1 MARVPRATYR
11 VQLTPAFDLHAARA
25 VVDYV
30 HALGVSHLYVSPVL
44 EAVRG
49 SQHGYDVV
57 DHARVR
63 AELGGEAAFD
73 ALCTALRERG
83 MGLLLDIVPNHMAIG
98 TSDNKL
104 WWDVLENGPASDY
117 ASFFDVDWD
126 SAADNRVLLPV
137 LGERYGDALEQ
148 GLLRVERSD
157 ARFVVRYREHA
168 FPCAPR
174 SLGEILSRAA
184 EAALQRGAGEGGHEL
199 AFIGEALGQLPH
211 AWTVDRKGATRRQ
224 RDKDVLYA
232 HLERLIREQPEL
244 DAAIAHETAALSGD
258 YDRLDAWLERQNWRV
273 AFWKA
278 AATELGYRRFF
289 DVQTLAGLRVEDPAV
304 FDATHACFIEWAR
317 AGKVSGLRVDHPDGL
332 RDPEGYLHRLRAAAP
347 DSYIVVEK
355 ILDAG
360 EQLRSSWPVDGTT
373 GYDFMRLLD
382 QVQVDPSGEAALSEL
397 GDRMRGEPQAWSE
410 LARLAKH
417 EILERVLA
425 SERERVVQLAYAAL
439 SSMRSLRDVTRAE
452 LRVAL
457 SHVLASYDGYR
468 SYVRQDAPLDPL
480 DRAAITGALSRAQR
494 HHAEADERLWQG
506 LEAALTLQPPCEHA
520 ASFAL
525 AMQQLSSAV
534 AAKAVEDTACYRYLR
549 LSALNEV
556 GGSPGTFGI
565 SREAFHAALGARAGD
580 ASLLATA
587 THDTKRGEDV
597 RARLLV
603 LSELAEPWAAEVA
616 GWLERS
622 SAHGDRALDDGAR
635 YLFLQTLVG
644 AFPLQLERAN
654 AYMLKAVRE
663 AKLHTSWIAPDTP
676 YEAALGRYVSAV
688 LADSELMHDI
698 ERFARRLA
706 EHGYV
711 ASLAR
716 TLIKLTAPGVPDLY
730 QGSELWDL
738 SLVDP
743 DNRRP
748 VDFAIRQALLTHVE
762 ALTPE
767 AAIQDIEAGTPKLWL
782 TARALRLRA
791 RAPELFEGAYE
802 PLETHGDGQE
812 AVLAYARAGELLV
825 VVPRWPARAARL
837 TPEARVRLP
846 EGHFRSVLTGAAVA
860 ARDGNV
866 SVLDLWSRF
875 PVALLAR
882 ER

>member
-11 VQLTPAFDLHAARA
+11 VQLTPAFDLHAAQA
-25 VVDYV
+25 LLDYL

-57 DHARVR
+57 DHMRVR
-63 AELGGEAAFD
+63 AELGGEAAFEG
-73 ALCTALRERG
+73 LCAALRERH

-98 TSDNKL
+98 TADNKL

-126 SAADNRVLLPV
+126 AAADNRVLLPV

-148 GLLRVERSD
+148 GLLRVERTD
-157 ARFVVRYREHA
+157 ARFVVRYRERTL
-168 FPCAPR
+168 PCAPR
-174 SLGEILSRAA
+174 SLGPILSRAA
-184 EAALQRGAGEGGHEL
+184 EAAHKRGAGEGAHEL
-199 AFIGEALGQLPH
+199 AFIAEALGQLPH
-211 AWTVDRKGATRRQ
+211 AWTVDRKGAELRQ

-232 HLERLIREQPEL
+232 HLERLMRERPEL
-244 DAAIAHETAALSGD
+244 DAAIASEIAALNED
-258 YDRLDAWLERQNWRV
+258 RERLDAWLERQNWRV

-289 DVQTLAGLRVEDPAV
+289 DVQTLAGLRVEDPDV
-304 FDATHACFIEWAR
+304 FDATHARFIEWTR
-317 AGKVSGLRVDHPDGL
+317 AGKASGLRVDHPDGL

-360 EQLRSSWPVDGTT
+360 EKLRASWPVDGTS

-382 QVQVDPSGEAALSEL
+382 QVQVDPDGEPALSQL
-397 GDRMRGEPQAWSE
+397 ADRMHLEPQTFGE
-410 LARLAKH
+410 IARLAKH
-417 EILERVLA
+417 EILERVLT
-425 SERERVVQLAYAAL
+425 SERERVVELGRAAL
-439 SSMRSLRDVTRAE
+439 IRMRSLRDVTRAE
-452 LRVAL
+452 LRAAL

-468 SYVRQDAPLDPL
+468 TYVRAGEPLDAL
-480 DRAAITGALSRAQR
+480 DRAAIKTTLARARQ
-494 HHAEADERLWQG
+494 HHSEADDQLWQG

-520 ASFAL
+520 TDFAL

-549 LSALNEV
+549 LTALNEV

-565 SREAFHAALGARAGD
+565 SREAFHAALRARAHD
-580 ASLLATA
+580 ASLLASA
-587 THDTKRGEDV
+587 THDTKRGEDI

-603 LSELAEPWAAEVA
+603 LSELAEPWAVA
-616 GWLERS
+616 VAQWLEQS
-622 SAHGDRALDDGAR
+622 SVHGDRVLDDGAR
-635 YLFLQTLVG
+635 YFFLQTLVG
-644 AFPLQLERAN
+644 AFPLELERAR

-663 AKLHTSWIAPDTP
+663 AKQHTSWTAPNTR
-676 YEAALGRYVSAV
+676 YEAALDRYVSRV
-688 LADSELMHDI
+688 LADAQLMLDV

-706 EHGYV
+706 EHGFV

-730 QGSELWDL
+730 QGTELWDL

-748 VDFAIRQALLTHVE
+748 VDFALRQALLTRVE

-767 AAIQDIEAGTPKLWL
+767 AALQELEAGTPKLWL
-782 TARALRLRA
+782 MARALRLRA
-791 RAPELFEGAYE
+791 RAPALFEGAYA
-802 PLETHGDGQE
+802 PLETSGDGE
-812 AVLAYARAGELLV
+812 AAVLAYARGADLLV
-825 VVPRWPARAARL
+825 VVPRWPARAAAL
-837 TPEARVRLP
+837 TSDVRVHLP
-846 EGHFRSVLTGAAVA
+846 DGRFRSMLTDDVVT
-860 ARDGNV
+860 ARAGSA

-875 PVALLAR
+875 PVALLVR

>member
-25 VVDYV
+25 LVDYL

-44 EAVRG
+44 EAVHG

-57 DHARVR
+57 DHGRVR
-63 AELGGEAAFD
+63 GELGGEAAFD
-73 ALCTALRERG
+73 ALCAALHERS

-98 TSDNKL
+98 TADNKL

-126 SAADNRVLLPV
+126 AAADNRVLLPV
-137 LGERYGDALEQ
+137 LGERYGEALTQ
-148 GLLRVERSD
+148 GLLEVERND
-157 ARFVVRYREHA
+157 ARFVVRYRERT

-174 SLGEILSRAA
+174 SLEPILARAA
-184 EAALQRGAGEGGHEL
+184 EAARARGVREGVDEL
-199 AFIGEALGQLPH
+199 AFIGSALGQLPH
-211 AWTVDRKGATRRQ
+211 AWTVDRKGAARRQ

-232 HLERLIREQPEL
+232 HLERLLRERPEL
-244 DAAIAHETAALSGD
+244 DAVIASEVAALND
-258 YDRLDAWLERQNWRV
+258 DRERLDAWLERQNWRV

-289 DVQTLAGLRVEDPAV
+289 DVQTLAGLRVEDPSV
-304 FDATHACFIEWAR
+304 FEVTHARFIEWAR
-317 AGKVSGLRVDHPDGL
+317 AGKISGLRVDHPDGL
-332 RDPEGYLHRLRAAAP
+332 RDPEAYLHRLRAAAP
-347 DSYIVVEK
+347 DSYVVVEK

-360 EQLRSSWPVDGTT
+360 EQLRPSWPVDGTT

-382 QVQVDPSGEAALSEL
+382 QVQVDPSGEAVLDQLA
-397 GDRMRGEPQAWSE
+397 DRARGETQAWSE

-417 EILERVLA
+417 EILERVLT
-425 SERERVVQLAYAAL
+425 SERERVVELAYAAL
-439 SSMRSLRDVTRAE
+439 SRTLALRDVTRAE
-452 LRVAL
+452 LRTAL

-468 SYVRQDAPLDPL
+468 SYVRQGAPLDPL
-480 DRAAITGALSRAQR
+480 DRTAIQAALARARR
-494 HHAEADERLWQG
+494 HHDEAGDPLWRG

-520 ASFAL
+520 TDFAL

-549 LSALNEV
+549 LTALNEV

-565 SREAFHAALGARAGD
+565 SREAFHAALARAHD
-580 ASLLATA
+580 ASMLATA
-587 THDTKRGEDV
+587 THDTKRGEDM

-603 LSELAEPWAAEVA
+603 LSELAEPWAAAVA
-616 GWLERS
+616 RWLEQ
-622 SAHGDRALDDGAR
+622 SAAHADRVLDDSAR

-644 AFPLQLERAN
+644 AFPLELERAK

-663 AKLHTSWIAPDTP
+663 AKLHTSWTAPNAR
-676 YEAALGRYVSAV
+676 YEHALEHYLGAV
-688 LADSELMHDI
+688 LADADLMREI

-706 EHGYV
+706 EHGFV

-716 TLIKLTAPGVPDLY
+716 TLLKLTAPGVPDLY
-730 QGSELWDL
+730 QGTELWDL

-748 VDFAIRQALLTHVE
+748 VDFAKRRALLTRVE

-767 AAIQDIEAGTPKLWL
+767 AAMQDVAAGTPKLWL
-782 TARALRLRA
+782 LARALRLRA
-791 RAPELFEGAYE
+791 GRPELFEGAYS
-802 PLETHGDGQE
+802 PLATLGEGEQ
-812 AVLAYARAGELLV
+812 AVLAFARGTELVV
-825 VVPRWPARAARL
+825 VVPRWPARAAAL
-837 TPEARVRLP
+837 TPDVAVRLP
-846 EGHFRSVLTGAAVA
+846 EGRFRNVLTGEAVT
-860 ARDGNV
+860 ARDGST
-866 SVLDLWSRF
+866 SVLGLWSRF